1 MKKATKKTRYL
12 SLTFGVLGVVFLILG
27 AVVFVHQEALIDFFP
42 RHDTAHIGLFIL
54 GGTYFII
61 AGALAM
67 LSVSKSAM
75 TEEGDE
81 RMVNISGL
89 AGKLAYV
96 IQTCVLFSV
105 GIFMTFAGYIDAFG
119 LFAIDTAL
127 VTGILSYLL
136 ITWYC
141 RRKL

>member
-27 AVVFVHQEALIDFFP
+27 TVVFTHREALIGFFP
-42 RHDTAHIGLFIL
+42 RHDIAHIGLFVL
-54 GGTYFII
+54 GGTYLVI
-61 AGALAM
+61 A
-67 LSVSKSAM
+67 LSLICLSASKDAM

-81 RMVNISGL
+81 RMVGIAGL